1 MSNLLFTN
9 ILHFDILE
17 NNKYEE
23 PLSLSNFEEKAQI
36 VMDEYDKTHDS
47 KLNIV
52 LFK

>member
-1 MSNLLFTN
+1 MN
-9 ILHFDILE
+9 FDVLE

-47 KLNIV
+47 KLNLV